1 MKKIITLL
9 ILCFFNIVN
18 GQNSKEY
25 FTIKAGA
32 NNAFFS
38 GKSANWKGGVGYQIG
53 LSCTI
58 PLSEK
63 FSFSPELDYIR
74 IHANSNRTEIWPYYG
89 NYYIT
94 VEEKLKMSII
104 SLPLLLKY
112 NVNEHFNIQLG
123 PQINY
128 IAYAARER
136 TNKFDSEKPNA
147 YIKDFDLGPSL
158 GVAYNF
164 SSKWLIEAHYFLGMM
179 NVDQN
184 PGSFNKGSATNTDV
198 GKMSVANISIGYRL

>member
-1 MKKIITLL
+1 MKKIILL
-9 ILCFFNIVN
+9 FIIAVVN
-18 GQNSKEY
+18 SVTAQDRKER

-32 NNAFFS
+32 NTAFFS
-38 GKSANWKGGVGYQIG
+38 GKQANWKGGIGYQIG
-53 LSCTI
+53 LACEI
-58 PLSEK
+58 PLSDK
-63 FSFSPELDYIR
+63 ISFIPEIDYIR

-112 NVNEHFNIQLG
+112 NISQHFNLQLG

-158 GVAYNF
+158 GIAYNIT
-164 SSKWLIEAHYFLGMM
+164 SKWLVEAHCFVGLL
-179 NVDQN
+179 NVDKN
-184 PGSFNKGSATNTDV
+184 PGDFNKGSATNTDI
-198 GKMSVANISIGYRL
+198 GKMSIANVSIAYRL